1 MATVSHAFMGL
12 KMESS
17 SSHDMRSATA
27 TEHGYDTEV
36 KMEPPSSPDTGPATA
51 TEHGSQAD
59 APDAT
64 EHRQRW
70 AAERCR
76 LRKELQTKLWALS
89 ASFVLGRDDSWIC
102 DDDYVYVVDH
112 QEYGFD
118 SPIQEIDYFHGI
130 LLGEPMASLMDD
142 KPMAQM
148 MDDKEIRW
156 RRLIGVEASAMI
168 GLYGK
173 FARCVLQMQLK
184 FRARRALRF
193 ERTMHAVGILLAKA
207 WASNLQLQQKGDGWW
222 LWQKRWTLPWAL
234 LQSQPVLR
242 DVS

>member
-1 MATVSHAFMGL
+1 M
-12 KMESS
+12 
-17 SSHDMRSATA
+17 
-27 TEHGYDTEV
+27 
-36 KMEPPSSPDTGPATA
+36 
-51 TEHGSQAD
+51 
-59 APDAT
+59 
-64 EHRQRW
+64 
-70 AAERCR
+70 
-76 LRKELQTKLWALS
+76 
-89 ASFVLGRDDSWIC
+89 LGRDDSWIC

-118 SPIQEIDYFHGI
+118 NPIQEIDYFHCI
-130 LLGEPMASLMDD
+130 QLGEPMA
-142 KPMAQM
+142 QM
-148 MDDKEIRW
+148 MHDKID
-156 RRLIGVEASAMI
+156 VEASAMISAMI

-234 LQSQPVLR
+234 LQSEPVLR
-242 DVS
+242 DVSWESS